1 MKNIKVTVEYEI
13 PKTNKFDAL
22 LAEYEIVKRIAD
34 EAEEYYKPLAELA
47 EEAKFDAIM
56 HQLETIKYY
65 AQQISQLC
73 GHCGSTR
80 IKATIPYHERNDH
93 NYAYNSGD
101 FTVEY
106 FPKEKDHFR
115 IKWGGVIFDKE
126 RFNNGRG
133 NFCSGSQN
141 VIGNWDQWRVYQRL
155 EEDAIKKLNE
165 LIQKQTE
172 RRQRQINRL
181 KDVQGGI

>member
-22 LAEYEIVKRIAD
+22 LVEYKIAKKIAD
-34 EAEEYYKPLAELA
+34 EAESYYKPLAELA

-56 HQLETIKYY
+56 HQLEPIKYY

-73 GHCGSTR
+73 GHCRSVW
-80 IKATIPYHERNDH
+80 IKATIPYSERNDH
-93 NYAYNSGD
+93 DYACGSGD
-101 FTVEY
+101 FIVEY
-106 FPKEKDHFR
+106 FPKEKNFR
-115 IKWGGVIFDKE
+115 IRWGGMIFDKE
-126 RFNNGRG
+126 RFNNGRC

-141 VIGNWDQWRVYQRL
+141 VIGNWDKWRVYQRL

-172 RRQRQINRL
+172 RQQRQINRL
-181 KDVQGGI
+181 KNVQGDI

>member
-1 MKNIKVTVEYEI
+1 MKNIKVTVEYEV

-22 LAEYEIVKRIAD
+22 MNEYMVAKKIAD
-34 EAEEYYKPLAELA
+34 EAESYYKPLAELA
-47 EEAKFDAIM
+47 EEVKFDAIM

-65 AQQISQLC
+65 AQQISRLNNDGC
-73 GHCGSTR
+73 ATW
-80 IKATIPYHERNDH
+80 IIATIPYHERNDH
-93 NYAYNSGD
+93 NYMQGSGD

-106 FPKEKDHFR
+106 FPKEANFR
-115 IKWGGVIFDKE
+115 IRWGGVIFDKE
-126 RFNNGRG
+126 RFNNGRC

-141 VIGNWDQWRVYQRL
+141 VIGNWDKWRVYQRL

-172 RRQRQINRL
+172 RQQRQINRL